1 MPSLPTA
8 AAVSTAAPAASPE
21 RPGRLMSLDV
31 FRGLTVMAMLLVN
44 NPGDWGHIY
53 APLAHAEWH
62 GCTLADL
69 IFPFFLFIVGVSI
82 VYALDS
88 ARRAGPRGPLLRRIG
103 RRAVVLF
110 GLGLFA
116 SLFLDWDLGTVRIPG
131 VLARIALVFLVC
143 GALFVQTTWRQQ
155 AWTLAALL
163 VGYNVL
169 LQLVPVP
176 GLGAANL
183 GPETNLGAWLDRL
196 VLGEAHLW
204 KESKTWDPEG
214 LLSTLPAVGTGI
226 LGLLAGQLLRLKTLA
241 PAPKVA
247 WLFVAG
253 GAALVLGI
261 VWSTWL
267 PLNKALWTSSFV
279 LYTGGIAAMTLAA
292 FYWLIDVQG
301 YRRGLTPFVVFGVN
315 AITAFFLSSLLAR
328 ALNRWQVAGPDG
340 AVGLKD
346 WLYHT
351 LFTPFIANPYL
362 ASLAGGLVCVLIWFG
377 VLWLMYRRGIII
389 KV

>member
-1 MPSLPTA
+1 
-8 AAVSTAAPAASPE
+8 
-21 RPGRLMSLDV
+21 
-31 FRGLTVMAMLLVN
+31 MLLVN

-62 GCTLADL
+62 GCTPTDL

-88 ARRAGPRGPLLRRIG
+88 ARQVTPHGPLLRRIA
-103 RRAVVLF
+103 RRAAVLF

-116 SLFLDWDLGTVRIPG
+116 SLFLDWDLSTVRIPG
-131 VLARIALVFLVC
+131 VLARIALVFLAC
-143 GALFVQTTWRQQ
+143 GVLFVKTTWRQQ
-155 AWTLAALL
+155 LAVLALLL

-176 GLGAANL
+176 GVGAANL
-183 GPETNLGAWLDRL
+183 EPATNLGAWLDRL

-214 LLSTLPAVGTGI
+214 LLSTLPAVGTGL
-226 LGLLAGQLLRLKTLA
+226 LGLLAGQLLRLQRLDA
-241 PAPKVA
+241 ASRVA

-253 GAALVLGI
+253 GAALLLGL
-261 VWSTWL
+261 VWNSWF
-267 PLNKALWTSSFV
+267 PINKSLWTSSFV
-279 LYTGGIAAMTLAA
+279 LYTGGIAALTLAA
-292 FYWLIDVQG
+292 FYWLIDVQN
-301 YRRGLTPFVVFGVN
+301 YRRGLTPFVAFGVN

-328 ALNRWQVAGPDG
+328 GLNRWQVTGQQGPT
-340 AVGLKD
+340 GLQN
-346 WLYHT
+346 WLYQT
-351 LFTPFIANPYL
+351 FFVPYIADPYL
-362 ASLAGGLVCVLIWFG
+362 ASLAGGLACVLIWLG
-377 VLWLMYRRGIII
+377 VLWVMYRRGIII